1 MKYPNDELFLK
12 QFGKNIRDLRMKN
25 NLTQRDLADKSGL
38 EESAIQRIERGYN
51 STLKTL
57 LKLANALDITFE
69 DFFKGG
75 FGDSN
80 YKIN

>member
-57 LKLANALDITFE
+57 LKIANA
-69 DFFKGG
+69 
-75 FGDSN
+75 FGVDL
-80 YKIN
+80 KDLF

>member
-12 QFGKNIRDLRMKN
+12 QFGKQIKTLRIKN

-57 LKLANALDITFE
+57 LKLANALDISFE
-69 DFFKGG
+69 EFFKEG
-75 FGDSN
+75 FE
-80 YKIN
+80 

>member
-1 MKYPNDELFLK
+1 
-12 QFGKNIRDLRMKN
+12 MKN

-57 LKLANALDITFE
+57 LKLANAFDVELSCLFE
-69 DFFKGG
+69 KK
-75 FGDSN
+75 N
-80 YKIN
+80 K

>member
-57 LKLANALDITFE
+57 LKLANAFDISLE
-69 DFFKGG
+69 EFFKEN
-75 FGDSN
+75 F
-80 YKIN
+80 

>member
-57 LKLANALDITFE
+57 LKLANALNISLE
-69 DFFKGG
+69 EFFKES
-75 FGDSN
+75 FENSL
-80 YKIN
+80 

>member
-57 LKLANALDITFE
+57 LKLANAFDVELSCLFE
-69 DFFKGG
+69 KK
-75 FGDSN
+75 N
-80 YKIN
+80 K